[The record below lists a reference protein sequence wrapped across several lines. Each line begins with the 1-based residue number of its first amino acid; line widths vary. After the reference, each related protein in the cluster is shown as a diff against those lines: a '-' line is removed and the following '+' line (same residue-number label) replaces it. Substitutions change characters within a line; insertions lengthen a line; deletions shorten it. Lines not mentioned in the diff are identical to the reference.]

1 MTHRGTAPT
10 EISPKYSVLV
20 QRSNNTRT
28 QEHIR
33 KKKVLDVNKERALS
47 LQFNDKL
54 NFEKW
59 YNLK

>member
-1 MTHRGTAPT
+1 MTHCGTAPT

-33 KKKVLDVNKERALS
+33 EKKKVLDVNRDRALS

-59 YNLK
+59 